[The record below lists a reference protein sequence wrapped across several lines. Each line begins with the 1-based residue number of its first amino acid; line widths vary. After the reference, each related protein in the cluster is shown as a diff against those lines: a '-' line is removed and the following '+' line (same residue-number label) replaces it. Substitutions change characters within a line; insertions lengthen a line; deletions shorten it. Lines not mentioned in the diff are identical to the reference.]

1 MEWGNLMSSKKK
13 ILKAAFAV
21 FCMVSMLVTSMNPVI
36 KAKAVSNIEFVVLSA
51 RSKTLKIGDEYYL
64 LAVNT
69 YGKITAKR
77 AGTAKITAKIRNGEA
92 SCTIRVE
99 KTQIALSAKH
109 ISLENGCSAR
119 LTAVSS
125 TGHDITFKSNKKS
138 VAEIDE
144 FGNITAKKPGTAKIT
159 ATVDKTSA
167 SCMVTVKKPTLTL
180 NRKSASLYR

>member
-36 KAKAVSNIEFVVLSA
+36 KAKAASNIEFVVLSA

-64 LAVNT
+64 LAVTSNGKKPVFKSSDAKVASVNT

-99 KTQIALSAKH
+99 KTQI
-109 ISLENGCSAR
+109 GR
-119 LTAVSS
+119 
-125 TGHDITFKSNKKS
+125 
-138 VAEIDE
+138 
-144 FGNITAKKPGTAKIT
+144 
-159 ATVDKTSA
+159 A
-167 SCMVTVKKPTLTL
+167 SCRERVC
-180 NRKSASLYR
+180 LYV